1 MVSDRREHARGKT
14 NGVVSSDVRSVS
26 YSVRPLASVAR
37 VSRNSA
43 QARRAIIPR
52 FALSPVW
59 TSSWSI

>member
-1 MVSDRREHARGKT
+1 MVSEGGEHARGKT
-14 NGVVSSDVRSVS
+14 DGVVASDVRSVS

-43 QARRAIIPR
+43 KARRAIIPR

-59 TSSWSI
+59 TSSRSI

>member
-1 MVSDRREHARGKT
+1 MVSDRREPTRGKT
-14 NGVVSSDVRSVS
+14 HGVVRSDARGVS
-26 YSVRPLASVAR
+26 YSVRPLVSVAR